1 MMLLYIGES
10 KICTHTILKKL
21 KSFNTINILLLLM
34 VQTPDAIANVNE
46 LQEKFN
52 ILRFFDKL

>member
-10 KICTHTILKKL
+10 KICTHMILKKL
-21 KSFNTINILLLLM
+21 KSFNTINIVLLLM